1 MSQLEYELPS
11 DVTRAMRTLP
21 WIQRLAGL
29 AVAFVAL
36 VLAVPALA
44 QYYPYGPPPPP
55 PPGYGPP
62 PPPPGYYAPPPPPYY
77 PPPRIV
83 YLPPPPKVVTF
94 LIEPLMLFPFQQG
107 QEFFELS
114 AEIRAQRWLGI
125 DLLGGVGSWV
135 DNSLSGTNGEAGL
148 ELNFYPVGGFRGGL
162 QLAPFARFMFDGAG
176 TTLEWGGLVGYKWV
190 SWAGFTWQIQGG
202 FGAISTLA
210 FSGGAQ
216 DYADGLVPNDVGYL
230 PAIAGPGGAVPI
242 AILRLGIGW
251 SI

>member
-1 MSQLEYELPS
+1 M
-11 DVTRAMRTLP
+11 
-21 WIQRLAGL
+21 
-29 AVAFVAL
+29 
-36 VLAVPALA
+36 
-44 QYYPYGPPPPP
+44 
-55 PPGYGPP
+55 
-62 PPPPGYYAPPPPPYY
+62 YYAPPP
-77 PPPRIV
+77 
-83 YLPPPPKVVTF
+83 KFVTL

-114 AEIRAQRWLGI
+114 AEIRAQRWLGV
-125 DLLGGVGSWV
+125 DLLGGVGAWA
-135 DNSLSGTNGEAGL
+135 DDTLSGTNGEAGL

-176 TTLEWGGLVGYKWV
+176 TTLEWGGLIGYKWV

-210 FSGGAQ
+210 FTGGAN

-242 AILRLGIGW
+242 AILRLGVGW